1 MSIEKKK
8 VLLADDEKL
17 NQMVV
22 NRFLLNLQL
31 DVEIADNGKIAFEKA
46 QNGTYDL
53 FLLDINMPEMDGY
66 EAAIAIRKLF
76 SDTPIIALTG
86 CDYPSIAEQMKN
98 CGFNDYIEKPVN
110 VNVLNKKVEFWL
122 NK

>member
-1 MSIEKKK
+1 MSIKGKK

-22 NRFLLNLQL
+22 KRFLANLQL
-31 DVEIADNGKIAFEKA
+31 EVETADNGKIAVEKA
-46 QNGTYDL
+46 KKGVHDL

-66 EAAIAIRKLF
+66 EAAHAIREIF

-86 CDYPSIAEQMKN
+86 SDYSTIADQMKKN
-98 CGFNDYIEKPVN
+98 GFCDYIEKPVN
-110 VNVLNKKVEFWL
+110 VNILNEKIQLWL